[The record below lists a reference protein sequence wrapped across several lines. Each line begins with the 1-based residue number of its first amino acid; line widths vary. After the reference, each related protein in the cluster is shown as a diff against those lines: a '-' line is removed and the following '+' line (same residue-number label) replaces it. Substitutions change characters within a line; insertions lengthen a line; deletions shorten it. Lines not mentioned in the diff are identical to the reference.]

1 MAWQRVS
8 VVVPGAAAEALADAL
23 SEAGALATDT
33 EDADAG
39 TPAESARFAEPGA
52 DVSPWARARVS
63 ALFADDTD
71 VDRLLGAAL
80 AASEAHCLEP
90 PRLEAVSEADW
101 VRLTQSQFLPTAIG
115 RRLWVVPSWH
125 EPPQPDAINIRLD
138 PGAAFGTGTH
148 PTTRLVL
155 AWLESTV
162 RGGETVLD
170 YGCGS
175 GVLAIAA
182 LKLGAA
188 RAIGVDIDPLAL
200 EAARYNATVNDVA
213 LACQS
218 PDDDTGVVADLTVA
232 NILANPLRML
242 APLLAARTRPG
253 GLIALSGVLE
263 SQADEVLS
271 AYAPWFDMHT
281 TGNEAGWV
289 CLAGTRRQKP

>member
-1 MAWQRVS
+1 MGWQRVS
-8 VVVPGAAAEALADAL
+8 LVVPGDSAEALADAL

-39 TPAESARFAEPGA
+39 TPAESLRFAEPGA
-52 DVSPWARARVS
+52 EVSPWARARVS
-63 ALFADDTD
+63 ALFFDDAD
-71 VDRLLGAAL
+71 VDSVLGAAL
-80 AASEAHCLEP
+80 AASGADCLEP
-90 PRLEAVSEADW
+90 PRLETVAEADW
-101 VRLTQSQFLPTAIG
+101 VRLTQSQFLPTPVG

-125 EPPQPDAINIRLD
+125 EPPQPGAINIRLD

-148 PTTRLVL
+148 PTTQLVL
-155 AWLESTV
+155 AWLEATV

-182 LKLGAA
+182 LKLGAS
-188 RAIGVDIDPLAL
+188 RAFGVDIDPLAL
-200 EAARYNATVNDVA
+200 EAARYNAIANGVA

-218 PDDDTGVVADLTVA
+218 PDLDAGVIADITVA

-263 SQADEVLS
+263 SQAGEVMA

-281 TGNEAGWV
+281 DGMDAGWV
-289 CLAGTRRQKP
+289 CLAGTRRPHP